1 MKKSLKVFALWALS
15 VAFYGAAAETTNTFY
30 VAEDETK
37 TVDEIV
43 AANGFTFKA
52 GDWIRKTGK
61 GQLNAV
67 ATYKDVQLN
76 LLIEEGVYYVPD
88 SVGQYAHKG
97 NSSLV
102 VISGASLNIQGGMNY
117 VFGGKWDVTFE
128 GQGLGIGD
136 NLGAICVGGNTQG
149 PTLGD
154 SASTST
160 FKMSGDA
167 TIYTYGSINTLFAGG
182 TILNMANNVL
192 TLRGKEYNAW
202 FYPFNKLTVQ
212 NSGSII
218 VSNCHFLR
226 QTGKDNVFSM
236 PLRSVFFDATATMA
250 PYNSPS
256 IWDNVELFEFAF
268 GAEISNSSY
277 KGEKESTLPLKK
289 IIGPVKICSP
299 YPAVVTITDE
309 YIVRSADLADGH
321 YLTSEKEFIFAEG
334 CKLSVA
340 DLEDFPKMDQ
350 ASVYTVAVSSVSI
363 TGVPTL
369 TGDAVNYFDIVK
381 EDKVLA
387 LDCRK
392 SRINAATGWGLKT
405 GIENAAAN
413 TAAVA
418 DNLAAVGANTEVFIP
433 SGEYWFSET
442 LDLSGV
448 TAEGLMLSG
457 SDEGTVLHSGVAIGA
472 SQNVVVRNLIF
483 KDCEGPAVA
492 ASGTRGL
499 TVTECAISNV
509 IGRYATAGRFIY
521 AAVNVTDFNATGNT
535 YWFDEMAL
543 DGQGYFEGGSQAAKS
558 EAYADAVVMR
568 CLNIGYW
575 SRWVDMT
582 NVLGLANTAFKGKKL
597 RKIGDGTFEP
607 TDVNMANLGISG
619 VELLDGRYVSRS
631 DEYLGLP
638 GGLVRVH
645 DGATLQMRGV
655 AAQKRTVH
663 VSGNGINSMGAI
675 RFDSGDAGKKSSAV
689 TWILDG
695 DTTVLSKQTGE
706 NLLFSSETVHA
717 NGHVLT
723 FSVEG
728 SIAGVTNCMAGPV
741 SWYGGGTVV
750 VARSTLSSGAGQGL
764 FTVIDG
770 NAPQFMFKNGAT
782 YAPCNDSI
790 CALVKNCDFAVGTKI
805 APKAGTSVSFGDF
818 SGLPEIS
825 DSVASLSINGTYR
838 IKSEDVLAGR
848 YPSMSGALSFG
859 PEAVW
864 ALDDMSMFAVGATY
878 TLFKAEGGISRAP
891 KTLPDDCYAAWRI
904 HRANGGILC
913 IGPRVGS
920 VVIFR

>member
-30 VAEDETK
+30 VAEGETK

-43 AANGFTFKA
+43 TANGFTFSD

-67 ATYKDVQLN
+67 TTYKGVQLN
-76 LLIEEGVYYVPD
+76 LLIEEGVYFLPD
-88 SVGQYAHKG
+88 SLGEAAHTG
-97 NSSLV
+97 GSTI
-102 VISGASLNIQGGMNY
+102 VIKSGATLNIEGEITSVIDGTTHVYFEGSGAGEGNNLGAISVGGGNLNY
-117 VFGGKWDVTFE
+117 LIGNANACEVTMTGNAVIYGYGTWNSVFGGKRTF
-128 GQGLGIGD
+128 
-136 NLGAICVGGNTQG
+136 NMGGNELTVRGNETIFYINKDFTIKDPG
-149 PTLGD
+149 PFVFANSVFLRKNGCKNTIKVNIPSLHLMEG
-154 SASTST
+154 SAIAPLNSPNIWDAVDFFEFDVGS
-160 FKMSGDA
+160 KICDNAYKGDA
-167 TIYTYGSINTLFAGG
+167 NAAFSI
-182 TILNMANNVL
+182 
-192 TLRGKEYNAW
+192 
-202 FYPFNKLTVQ
+202 
-212 NSGSII
+212 
-218 VSNCHFLR
+218 
-226 QTGKDNVFSM
+226 
-236 PLRSVFFDATATMA
+236 
-250 PYNSPS
+250 
-256 IWDNVELFEFAF
+256 
-268 GAEISNSSY
+268 
-277 KGEKESTLPLKK
+277 KK
-289 IIGPVKICSP
+289 AKGPVAICSP
-299 YPAVVTITDE
+299 RPAVVTITDE

-492 ASGTRGL
+492 ASDTRGL
-499 TVTECAISNV
+499 TVTEYAISNV
-509 IGRYATAGRFIY
+509 VGRYTDGKRYIY

-543 DGQGYFEGGSQAAKS
+543 DGQGYFEGGSQSAKS

-568 CLNIGYW
+568 CTGIGYW

-582 NVLGLANTAFKGKKL
+582 NTLGLAQTAFSGKTL

-750 VARSTLSSGAGQGL
+750 VERSTLSSGAGQGL

-790 CALVKNCDFAVGTKI
+790 CALVKNCDFTVGTKI

-825 DSVASLSINGTYR
+825 DSVASLSINGAYR
-838 IKSEDVLAGR
+838 IKSADVLAGR

-920 VVIFR
+920 VVVFR

>member
-1 MKKSLKVFALWALS
+1 MKSLSGFALFTLS
-15 VAFYGAAAETTNTFY
+15 VAFCGVAAETTNTFH
-30 VAEDETK
+30 VAEGETR

-67 ATYKDVQLN
+67 TTYKDVQLN

-299 YPAVVTITDE
+299 YPAIVTITDE

-442 LDLSGV
+442 LDLSGM

-472 SQNVVVRNLIF
+472 SKNVVVRNLVF
-483 KDCEGPAVA
+483 EGCAGPAVV
-492 ASGTRGL
+492 ASGTEGL

-509 IGRYATAGRFIY
+509 VGRYATAGRFIY

-535 YWFDEMAL
+535 YWFDEMEL

-558 EAYADAVVMR
+558 EAYAGAVVLD
-568 CLNIGYW
+568 CSVIGFW
-575 SRWVDMT
+575 SRWLNMT
-582 NVLGLANTAFKGKKL
+582 NVFGLADSAFAGKVL
-597 RKIGDGTFEP
+597 RKIGTGTFEP
-607 TDVNMANLGISG
+607 TDVNIAEKGFSG
-619 VELLDGRYVSRS
+619 VEILDGRYVSRGDS
-631 DEYLGLP
+631 WLGVP

-645 DGATLQMRGV
+645 DGGILQMRGT
-655 AAQKRTVH
+655 AAQNRTIRVMG
-663 VSGNGINSMGAI
+663 VGYNSMGAI
-675 RFDSGDAGKKSSAV
+675 RFESGDAGKKSSAV

-695 DTTVLSKQTGE
+695 DTTVLSAQKGENILFNGETVYANGHTLTFDSAGGSGITNCINGPVDWHGGGTVKVVKSTLSSAAGAGAFNIVEGDAPKFIFAADAVYAPASDDISSLVKDCTFAEGAGIFPKNRTSVSFDCFSGFPETGE
-706 NLLFSSETVHA
+706 NLV
-717 NGHVLT
+717 
-723 FSVEG
+723 
-728 SIAGVTNCMAGPV
+728 SIA
-741 SWYGGGTVV
+741 
-750 VARSTLSSGAGQGL
+750 
-764 FTVIDG
+764 
-770 NAPQFMFKNGAT
+770 
-782 YAPCNDSI
+782 
-790 CALVKNCDFAVGTKI
+790 
-805 APKAGTSVSFGDF
+805 
-818 SGLPEIS
+818 
-825 DSVASLSINGTYR
+825 INGTYSA
-838 IKSEDVLAGR
+838 KVADVLEGK
-848 YPSMSGALSFG
+848 YPEVSCALTFG
-859 PEAVW
+859 PSAKW
-864 ALDDMSMFAVGATY
+864 MLDEPAFLVAGTTY
-878 TLFKAEGGISRAP
+878 TLFKAAGGISRAP
-891 KTLPDDCYAAWRI
+891 KTLPDDSNTAWRI
-904 HRANGGILC
+904 HRANGGTVLC
-913 IGPRVGS
+913 IGPRVGA
-920 VVIFR
+920 VVVFR